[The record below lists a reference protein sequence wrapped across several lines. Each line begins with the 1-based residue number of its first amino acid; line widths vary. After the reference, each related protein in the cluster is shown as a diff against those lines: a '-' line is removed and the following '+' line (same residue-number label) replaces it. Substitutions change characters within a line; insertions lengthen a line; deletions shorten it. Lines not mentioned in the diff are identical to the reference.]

1 MKKFFTLIFA
11 FALFSLGTNFGKT
24 ASAENWRKSEMKIEI
39 QVTNENGTTT
49 KLFATLAENSSAK
62 SFAEKLKDGAIAIT
76 LNDYGNFEKVGDL
89 PFSLPKNDTQIST
102 DAGDL
107 ILYLGNKITI
117 YYDKNSWNL
126 TRLGK
131 LDALENGT
139 MSKAD
144 LKNVL
149 GKGDVKAVF
158 SLAKN

>member
-1 MKKFFTLIFA
+1 
-11 FALFSLGTNFGKT
+11 
-24 ASAENWRKSEMKIEI
+24 
-39 QVTNENGTTT
+39 
-49 KLFATLAENSSAK
+49 
-62 SFAEKLKDGAIAIT
+62 
-76 LNDYGNFEKVGDL
+76 
-89 PFSLPKNDTQIST
+89 IST

-149 GKGDVKAVF
+149 GKGNVKAVF
-158 SLAKN
+158 LLAKN

>member
-1 MKKFFTLIFA
+1 MKKLFTLVFA
-11 FALFSLGTNFGKT
+11 FALIFCGTNPAKI

-39 QVTNENGTTT
+39 QVTNESGATT

-62 SFAEKLKDGAIAIT
+62 SFAEKLKGGAITIEMS
-76 LNDYGNFEKVGDL
+76 DYGKFEKVGDL
-89 PFSLPKNDTQIST
+89 PFSLPKNDAQIST
-102 DAGDL
+102 DAGDI

-117 YYDKNSWNL
+117 YYEKNSWNF

-144 LKNVL
+144 LENVL

-158 SLAKN
+158 SLVKK